1 MASNHTHTHT
11 HTHTLC
17 NNYIICIHTLAYLL
31 THTHTPVLRH
41 RAKIEKDYGEKL
53 MNLAKTAAGKDEIG

>member
-1 MASNHTHTHT
+1 MYMYMYMYILTCTHFS
-11 HTHTLC
+11 
-17 NNYIICIHTLAYLL
+17 ALL
-31 THTHTPVLRH
+31 H